1 MKITGSEMQMASSH
15 ASFQHHEIR
24 ESLRMWVGNRRPDF
38 AADGNSRGQRP
49 VAAIP
54 ADPVNISTAG
64 KAAQSAEA
72 EAIENSIEQAE
83 KDPRLMLLRAMI
95 YMFTGEEARVFDA
108 SEMDSPPPAPDL
120 PAEAPGSAADGE
132 APGERPAGYGVEY
145 DYHES
150 HTEVEQTSF
159 SASGVVHTAD
169 GKEISFALNLSMSR
183 IYHEESNVSLR
194 LGDAARQQKDPLVIN
209 FSGTA
214 AQLSDQRFR
223 FDLDADGTADNINQ
237 FASGSGFLVLDRN
250 GDGKINNGNELFGT
264 RSGDG
269 FADLAAF
276 DSDRNGWIDEN
287 DAAYAKL
294 QVWTPDASGNG
305 NLQSL
310 QEADVGAIGLMRVST
325 PFDLRSDSNETLG
338 TIRSSGIF
346 LQESGGTGTIQQ
358 IDLSV

>member
-15 ASFQHHEIR
+15 ASFQHHEIK
-24 ESLRMWVGNRRPDF
+24 ESLRMWVGNQRPDF
-38 AADGNSRGQRP
+38 EANGNPAPPRA

-54 ADPVNISTAG
+54 ADPVKISTAG

-72 EAIENSIEQAE
+72 EAIESSIEQAE
-83 KDPRLMLLRAMI
+83 KDPRLMLLRAII
-95 YMFTGEEARVFDA
+95 YMLTGKEARVFDA
-108 SEMDSPPPAPDL
+108 SDMESPPPTPDL
-120 PAEAPGSAADGE
+120 PTKAPSSAAEGGV
-132 APGERPAGYGVEY
+132 PSERPAGYGVEY

-159 SASGVVHTAD
+159 AASGVVHTAD

-183 IYHEESNVSLR
+183 MYHEESNVSLR
-194 LGDAARQQKDPLVIN
+194 LGDAARQKKDPLVVN

-214 AQLSDQRFR
+214 AQLSDQRFS
-223 FDLDADGTADNINQ
+223 FDIDTDGTADSINQ
-237 FASGSGFLVLDRN
+237 LVSGSGFLALDRN
-250 GDGKINNGNELFGT
+250 SDGKINDGSELFGAQ
-264 RSGDG
+264 SGDG

-294 QVWTPDASGNG
+294 QVWTPDAAGNG
-305 NLQSL
+305 SLQSL
-310 QEADVGAIGLMRVST
+310 QDADVGAISLMRVST
-325 PFDLRSDSNETLG
+325 PFDLRNGDNETLG